1 MSDTAAEGVAGTTTD
16 SASADEVIGQLVDQA
31 QAEGLSL
38 TGPGGLL
45 SQLTKRVLES
55 ALEGEMDGHL
65 GYAKH
70 DPAGR
75 STSNSRNGK
84 RSKTVLT
91 ESGPV
96 DIEVP
101 RDRDSSFEPQIV
113 PKRQS
118 RVSGVDDLVIS
129 LSAKGLTHGEIAA
142 HLA

>member
-1 MSDTAAEGVAGTTTD
+1 M
-16 SASADEVIGQLVDQA
+16 
-31 QAEGLSL
+31 SL

-45 SQLTKRVLES
+45 AELTKRVVES

-75 STSNSRNGK
+75 NGGNSRNGH
-84 RSKTVLT
+84 RAKTVLT

-96 DIEVP
+96 DIDVP

-113 PKRQS
+113 RKPPAPPKPPTAVWINEPEEDTATTQ
-118 RVSGVDDLVIS
+118 
-129 LSAKGLTHGEIAA
+129 
-142 HLA
+142 